1 MVTGAGRGIGRGIA
15 QELAR
20 HGAKVIVNDAG
31 VSVAGGEPSSAPA
44 NETVGL
50 IKSAGGEAAAVIESV
65 STMQGGGRI
74 VQAALDSFGR
84 LDIVVTA
91 AGILRDRMVFNM
103 TEEEWDAVI
112 GVHLKGTF
120 SVVQPAS
127 KIFRQQR
134 GGRVITFSS
143 ESGLVGFIGQANYGA
158 AKSGIAGFTK
168 VVAKDLGKYGVTA
181 NSIAPRAATRMV
193 ATIPDSVKAK
203 LAEEG
208 MMPRSGE
215 REWSPEDVAPFVAFL
230 ASDYAAPVNGQTFL
244 VYGGTVALLSQPRR
258 LRTIFNQEGR
268 WDVGALNDLVRPRLL
283 DEHVPANDAAQHPS
297 PTGTPPLP
305 LRERAGVRG
314 ENLPLPSGSPLGA
327 GKGEGINQGSSSK
340 PSPHSARP
348 EPVEG
353 PRSKRLAGKVAV
365 VTGAGRGI
373 GRGIAMLLASEGASV
388 VVADAGVSLDG
399 SGTDKSP
406 AAKVVEEIAE
416 AGGRAVACYEN
427 VATMDGGRRV
437 VEAALREFGHLDIV
451 VTAAGILRDRMI
463 FNMSEQE
470 WDDVIAVHLKGT
482 FSVVQPAARIFKEQ
496 GSGRI
501 VTFSSVSGL
510 YGYSG
515 QANYGAA
522 KDGIAGFMRVVA
534 KDMARYG
541 VTANAISPG
550 AQTRM
555 TASVPQTTR
564 SLRAG
569 AFPPPPEGVLTSDP
583 DDVAPMVAWL
593 ASDSSAGVT
602 GRIFH
607 CVGNRV
613 SLMGHPE
620 VTRSIHKDGRW
631 TVEELAGVFPETLG
645 MDLVNPAP
653 PQDPD

>member
-1 MVTGAGRGIGRGIA
+1 MAQTLEGRVAIVTGAGRGIGRGIA

-20 HGAKVIVNDAG
+20 HGAKIIVNDAG

-50 IKSAGGEAAAVIESV
+50 IKSAGGEAAGVIESV
-65 STMQGGGRI
+65 STMQGGGRV

-103 TEEEWDAVI
+103 SEEEWDAVI

-120 SVVQPAS
+120 SIVQPAS

-134 GGRVITFSS
+134 GGRIITFSS

-193 ATIPDSVKAK
+193 ATIPDNVKAK

-208 MMPRSGE
+208 MMPRPGE
-215 REWSPEDVAPFVAFL
+215 REWSPEDVAPFVAYL

-258 LRTIFNQEGR
+258 LRTIFNTEGR
-268 WDVGALNDLVRPRLL
+268 WDLASLDDLVRPRLL
-283 DEHVPANDAAQHPS
+283 DEHVADGTQPTPASTSGGHPS
-297 PTGTPPLP
+297 RGEEISRPTPVPSPLP
-305 LRERAGVRG
+305 
-314 ENLPLPSGSPLGA
+314 
-327 GKGEGINQGSSSK
+327 GKGN
-340 PSPHSARP
+340 
-348 EPVEG
+348 
-353 PRSKRLAGKVAV
+353 KRLAGKVAV

-373 GRGIAMLLASEGASV
+373 GRGIAMLLASEGANV

-427 VATMDGGRRV
+427 VATMDGGRRI
-437 VEAALREFGHLDIV
+437 VETALREFGHLDIV

-482 FSVVQPAARIFKEQ
+482 FSVVQPAAKIFKEQ

-569 AFPPPPEGVLTSDP
+569 AFLPPPEGVLTSEP

-593 ASDSSAGVT
+593 ASDLSAGVT
-602 GRIFH
+602 GRVFH

-620 VTRSIHKDGRW
+620 VARSIRKDGRW
-631 TVEELAGVFPETLG
+631 TVEELAAVFPETLG

-653 PQDPD
+653 PQEPDDKRG

>member
-1 MVTGAGRGIGRGIA
+1 MAKALEGRVAVVTGAGRGIGRGIA

-50 IKSAGGEAAAVIESV
+50 IKNAGGEAAAVIESV

-208 MMPRSGE
+208 MMPRPGE
-215 REWSPEDVAPFVAFL
+215 REWSPEDVAPFVAYL

-258 LRTIFNQEGR
+258 LRTIFNPEGR
-268 WDVGALNDLVRPRLL
+268 WDLGALDDLVRPRLL
-283 DEHVPANDAAQHPS
+283 DEHATAPAAGAQPETQPARPES
-297 PTGTPPLP
+297 RQAGTEGP
-305 LRERAGVRG
+305 RA
-314 ENLPLPSGSPLGA
+314 
-327 GKGEGINQGSSSK
+327 KGEGH
-340 PSPHSARP
+340 P
-348 EPVEG
+348 
-353 PRSKRLAGKVAV
+353 KRLAGKVAV

-437 VEAALREFGHLDIV
+437 VEAALKEFGHLDIV

-482 FSVVQPAARIFKEQ
+482 FSVVQPAAKIFKEQ

-522 KDGIAGFMRVVA
+522 KDGIAGFTRVVA

-569 AFPPPPEGVLTSDP
+569 AFPPPPDGVLTADP
-583 DDVAPMVAWL
+583 DDVAPMVVWL

-620 VTRSIHKDGRW
+620 VARSIHKDGRW
-631 TVEELAGVFPETLG
+631 TVEELAAVFPETLG

-653 PQDPD
+653 PQDPDEKRG